1 MQTIANKYYHTLNA
15 YGIDDA
21 IEQGKDWY
29 PAAWRHCI
37 DMGKWYDVTPE
48 RVAAVMAVTSPRARW
63 SKNLLATEQILQDMH
78 RPEYKRR
85 PTYGILTKNAI
96 KGMLVANDRY
106 YSRHVTG
113 PKVTNFYLNILG
125 HTDPVTVDAIMSKA
139 AGFGSDVT
147 VGIRRDVEAAVCTV
161 ADVLGMTP
169 RDTQAAIWIAYR
181 GSAA

>member
-15 YGIDDA
+15 FGIDDA
-21 IEQGKDWY
+21 IEQGKMWY

-85 PTYGILTKNAI
+85 PTYGILRKNAA

-125 HTDPVTVDAIMSKA
+125 HTDPITVDAIMGKA
-139 AGFGSDVT
+139 AGFGSD
-147 VGIRRDVEAAVCTV
+147 IRPVMRTQIEEAVLTLSN
-161 ADVLGMTP
+161 VLGTSP